1 MWPDDS
7 TSEDY
12 GSLPALTDEQ
22 RDQLTAHENRWRKQR
37 LREDIE
43 EARRR
48 LEVAAQ
54 LLADATV
61 FLEDEDE
68 E

>member
-12 GSLPALTDEQ
+12 GALDALTPEQ
-22 RDQLTAHENRWRKQR
+22 REHLVANENRWRKQR

-43 EARRR
+43 EAKRR
-48 LEVAAQ
+48 LETAMQ

-61 FLEDEDE
+61 FLEDDDE
-68 E
+68 